1 MAIINT
7 PVTMSN
13 WRQKLAE
20 AVEAGRVLEDSEK
33 NIERLL
39 AGTSD
44 QRAEEVIEEL
54 VNDGQWEEL
63 NDRFYK
69 TIAFGTGGMR
79 GRTVGK
85 VVTGL
90 ERGRSEPEER
100 PEVPCYGTASMNFY
114 NLNRAMRGL
123 ISYVKK
129 HLIASGQGRKP
140 VVVIAHDTR
149 HFSADFSRY
158 CGKICTDL
166 GCDAHLFDGPR
177 ATPEL
182 SFALRILRADAGVV
196 LTASHNPSHDNG
208 FKAYF
213 NDGGQIVE
221 PHAGGIMAEV
231 NALVSD
237 SYEVLP
243 DEGKG
248 TAHVLGSEMDEN
260 YKEKLRTILL
270 RPDLLDDRPARV
282 VYTNLHGTGGWIVVP
297 MLREL
302 GFDVITVKE
311 QDEQDGRFPTVDS
324 PNPENAS
331 ALQKAIELAEE
342 VGADAVIGTDPD
354 CDRMGVAVRN
364 AGGEMQL
371 LSGNQI
377 GTLMAWY
384 RIKTFFEQGVIT
396 ESNRSRAILIK
407 TFVTTGFQTAVAQHF
422 GVGVVNTLTGF
433 KYIGEKLRKYEEVI
447 PAGKRAGYRSL
458 PEEETR
464 ALRLEYSR
472 FFVFGG
478 EESYGYLGSDFVR
491 DKDGNGSVVM
501 FAELS
506 AFAMSEGKKVTDLL
520 DELCH
525 EFGVYDEMNT
535 ALVLEGAEGAARIGS
550 LIRSYSSQPPTE
562 IDGSPV
568 AKIQDFSKEDIYD
581 EEGDLIPGAGMI
593 VVHLEDG
600 RRFAVRPSGT
610 EPKIKFYLFGKG
622 EPEPPDLESSKAA
635 VRESLETLW
644 HWLESDA
651 YGRMEGQ

>member
-1 MAIINT
+1 M
-7 PVTMSN
+7 TMSN
-13 WRQKLAE
+13 WRQRLTE
-20 AVEAGRVLEDSEK
+20 AVEAGRVLADSEK
-33 NIERLL
+33 NIDLL
-39 AGTSD
+39 LGGTSD
-44 QRAEEVIEEL
+44 ERAEGAIAEL
-54 VNDGQWEEL
+54 VDEEQWEEV

-69 TIAFGTGGMR
+69 TLAFGTGGLR
-79 GRTVGK
+79 GRTIGK
-85 VVTGL
+85 IVTSV
-90 ERGRSEPEER
+90 ERGTGGAGDR
-100 PEVPCYGTASMNFY
+100 PEFPCYGTACMNFY
-114 NLNRAMRGL
+114 NVNRAIRGL
-123 ISYVKK
+123 ISYVKA
-129 HLIASGQGRKP
+129 HLLENGEDRKP

-149 HFSADFSRY
+149 HFSAEFTRY
-158 CGKICTDL
+158 CGAVCVEG
-166 GCDAHLFDGPR
+166 GCDVHVFEGPR

-182 SFALRILRADAGVV
+182 SVALRMLRAEAGVV
-196 LTASHNPSHDNG
+196 ITASHNPSHDNG

-231 NALVSD
+231 NALSGD

-243 DEGKG
+243 EAERG
-248 TAHVLGSEMDEN
+248 TAHVMGPEIDEA

-270 RPDLLDDRPARV
+270 RPELLDGRPARV
-282 VYTNLHGTGGWIVVP
+282 VYTNLHGTGGWSVVP

-422 GVGVVNTLTGF
+422 GIGVVNTLTGF
-433 KYIGEKLRKYEEVI
+433 KYIGEKLRKYEEAI
-447 PAGKRAGYRSL
+447 PVRKRGDYRSL
-458 PEEETR
+458 SEEETR

-568 AKIQDFSKEDIYD
+568 AKIQDFSKEDIHD